1 MLRIFSPNFFTV
13 FRLVASI
20 VIVLLY
26 IAFGVKSFLVILP
39 LYILAAISDYLDGKL
54 ARKYNKIT
62 NFGKCFDIIADK
74 ALVLAIFM
82 IATHAGSVHLF
93 FSFAI
98 LFREFAVSGLR
109 EVLAAENI
117 KIPAS
122 RLGKW
127 KTGFQMTTCGFAIGM
142 YTPWALALLNWTVVL
157 AFVPLY
163 VTQITFILL
172 IISTI
177 LTIWS
182 GLEYFKGFFRN
193 NHQQI

>member
-1 MLRIFSPNFFTV
+1 MLRVFTPNFFTV
-13 FRLVASI
+13 FRLLASI

-26 IAFGVKSFLVILP
+26 IIFGVESFAVIFP
-39 LYILAAISDYLDGKL
+39 LYIFAAVSDYIDGNL
-54 ARKYNKIT
+54 ARKYNKVT

-93 FSFAI
+93 FSFVI

-109 EVLAAENI
+109 EVLAAENV

-142 YTPWALALLNWTVVL
+142 YTPWVLSLLNWTVILV
-157 AFVPLY
+157 FVPMF

-172 IISTI
+172 VISTF
-177 LTIWS
+177 LTVWS
-182 GLEYFKGFFRN
+182 GGEYFRILFGKN
-193 NHQQI
+193 KI